1 VLVALGEALLAAENL
16 PAAIAELQRALRA
29 DPGHVRARFLT
40 GGHGWK
46 RARRKKRWRFFRT
59 LDAQD
64 VPGLAD
70 IVARA
75 EAIKNAA
82 RSDAGYVRHLFDQFS
97 AAMTAAM
104 WAAGL
109 RRAANPGRVGRS
121 GDGGRGDLRILDLG
135 CGTGLAGL
143 AFQSRALRL
152 DGIDL
157 SPAMI
162 EKARARGDLRFPG
175 GRRSGNR
182 PASRARFMT

>member
-29 DPGHVRARFLT
+29 DSRPCPRPLSHCRAWLEA
-40 GGHGWK
+40 GE
-46 RARRKKRWRFFRT
+46 RKKRWRFFRT

-97 AAMTAAM
+97 ADYDSRMLGQLGYAAPQI
-104 WAAGL
+104 W
-109 RRAANPGRVGRS
+109 PS
-121 GDGGRGDLRILDLG
+121 WPIW
-135 CGTGLAGL
+135 
-143 AFQSRALRL
+143 
-152 DGIDL
+152 
-157 SPAMI
+157 
-162 EKARARGDLRFPG
+162 
-175 GRRSGNR
+175 
-182 PASRARFMT
+182 